1 MPWFGGRLTQK
12 KQVDAAFKVLGN
24 LFEKTTEGGADAP
37 LVLRFDLSDS
47 RFRYFVFC
55 LSTVQMACARKM
67 TNPDSVLNELM
78 HTVITGTVATDS
90 QYFFGGP
97 VSPQSAANQGAAY
110 LQEYLARWSAYVDIA
125 RGGNYDAAN
134 SLVCSMLRSTEFT
147 QPLSDGDAQRLQP
160 LASWIQKQL
169 NAMGNAFESMAK

>member
-1 MPWFGGRLTQK
+1 MAWFGGKTTQK
-12 KQVDAAFKVLGN
+12 KQIDATFKVLGN

-37 LVLRFDLSDS
+37 LVLRFDLPDS

-67 TNPDSVLNELM
+67 IDPDSVLNELM
-78 HTVITGTVATDS
+78 HTVIAGTVTTDA

-97 VSPQSAANQGAAY
+97 VNPQSAANQGAAY
-110 LQEYLARWSAYVDIA
+110 LQDYLARWSAYVDIA
-125 RGGNYDAAN
+125 SGGNYIAGT
-134 SLVCSMLRSTEFT
+134 SLVCSMLRSTEST
-147 QPLSDGDAQRLQP
+147 QPPSDGDAQRLWP